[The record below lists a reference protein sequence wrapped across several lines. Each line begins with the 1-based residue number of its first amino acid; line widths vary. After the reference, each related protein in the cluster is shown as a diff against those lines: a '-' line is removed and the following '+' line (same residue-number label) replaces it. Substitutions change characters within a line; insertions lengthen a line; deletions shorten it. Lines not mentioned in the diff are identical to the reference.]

1 MTGFIQGRLLLAIP
15 TVFAV
20 SIAVFLMLYLIPGD
34 PASIYLG
41 DNLATPERL
50 EQIRHEMG
58 LDRPIYVQY
67 LDFIGRALQGDLGRS
82 LQNGRPVA
90 LELAERLPRTA
101 ELAAAAFVVS
111 IVFGVSLGI
120 VSALRHNTWV
130 DSFAMLIALA
140 GVSMPIFW
148 LGLMAIYLFAVDLR
162 WLPPSTRGEQPETL
176 RTGLFTIDYL
186 LSGDVAGF
194 VEAAK
199 HLFLPAVVLATVPLA
214 VIARQTRSAM
224 LEVLSQDFVRT
235 AWSKGLRER
244 AVVTRHVLK
253 NAMLPVITVVGLQ
266 VGALLSGAVL
276 TETVFSWP
284 GLGTFVLEAIVQR
297 DYPVVQSI
305 VLVFALIF
313 VLVNLL
319 VDVSYGWLDPRIRY
333 G

>member
-1 MTGFIQGRLLLAIP
+1 VIGFIQGRLLLAIP

-120 VSALRHNTWV
+120 LSALRHNTWV
-130 DSFAMLIALA
+130 DSFAMLVALA

-148 LGLMAIYLFAVDLR
+148 LGLLAILVFSLQLGWFPV
-162 WLPPSTRGEQPETL
+162 
-176 RTGLFTIDYL
+176 TGQHGIASLVI
-186 LSGDVAGF
+186 
-194 VEAAK
+194 
-199 HLFLPAVVLATVPLA
+199 PATVLGIVSSA
-214 VIARQTRSAM
+214 TLVRLVRSSM
-224 LEVLSQDFVRT
+224 LEVLRQEYVTT
-235 AWSKGLRER
+235 ARAKGLRER
-244 AVVTRHVLK
+244 IVIRRHAFKNALIPVVTVLG
-253 NAMLPVITVVGLQ
+253 LEVGS
-266 VGALLSGAVL
+266 LLSGAVI
-276 TETVFSWP
+276 TETVFARP
-284 GLGTFVLEAIVQR
+284 GIGKLIVDSIQSK
-297 DYPVVQSI
+297 DFTVVQGA
-305 VLVFALIF
+305 VLFVAATY
-313 VLVNLL
+313 VLVNLI
-319 VDVSYGWLDPRIRY
+319 VDVSYAFVDPRIRVS
-333 G
+333 